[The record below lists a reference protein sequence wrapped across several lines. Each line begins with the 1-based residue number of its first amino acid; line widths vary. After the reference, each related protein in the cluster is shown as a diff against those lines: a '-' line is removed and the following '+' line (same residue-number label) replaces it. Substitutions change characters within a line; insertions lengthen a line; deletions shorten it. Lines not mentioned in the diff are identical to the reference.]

1 MLNLDF
7 VLSFIVFRQLA
18 LAEEDDAM
26 VRIAHLAQVFKQIYS
41 TVVEF
46 KGNSFAVCIISHLFI
61 NAQSLYIEQFKDF
74 TYDRTLLCA

>member
-7 VLSFIVFRQLA
+7 VFSVIACRQLA

-46 KGNSFAVCIISHLFI
+46 KGNIVAVCVVSHLLII
-61 NAQSLYIEQFKDF
+61 NGQSL
-74 TYDRTLLCA
+74 